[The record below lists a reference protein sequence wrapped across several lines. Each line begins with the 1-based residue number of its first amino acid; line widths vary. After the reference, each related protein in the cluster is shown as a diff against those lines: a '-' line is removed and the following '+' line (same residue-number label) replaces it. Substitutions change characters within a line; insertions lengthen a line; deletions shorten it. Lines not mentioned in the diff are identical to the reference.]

1 MLYAS
6 SACWLKCYYG
16 SEETEQCQGESG
28 PLLWAIVVQACK
40 TVCVLSR
47 SHRTEITPGIN
58 SLFSEEMKLGWNWA
72 VFILILK
79 SWSWLSGRYKENVLD
94 KCEIETCRTEKM
106 FLLDFCFMNKKIRV
120 ASWAFDVTVT
130 HDGIQNVQVHPQAL
144 ISYLNN
150 TRNRVNLDWFGA
162 CLLEKS
168 ARGRCV

>member
-1 MLYAS
+1 
-6 SACWLKCYYG
+6 
-16 SEETEQCQGESG
+16 
-28 PLLWAIVVQACK
+28 
-40 TVCVLSR
+40 
-47 SHRTEITPGIN
+47 
-58 SLFSEEMKLGWNWA
+58 
-72 VFILILK
+72 
-79 SWSWLSGRYKENVLD
+79 
-94 KCEIETCRTEKM
+94 M

-150 TRNRVNLDWFGA
+150 TRNRVNLDWFWA